1 MAVGAGDDD
10 TKPTDR
16 AGVDPL
22 IANPLQST
30 GHTGEIP
37 RPGDETPRWF
47 IPSLFIVFAA
57 FIAGLVYVSQIGERR
72 ADTAAPATMDTAP
85 EPDPVEAG
93 AAGADSGESPTTDTG
108 SDPVQSDAGQSDPS
122 QSDVLPP
129 PGSVRVGSATY
140 PIMAYCEVHF
150 PLAPADEQRQVSSYV
165 FGDGSGVPRLIDRIV
180 DGGDDTATST
190 APGIDDSVGSIEEV
204 GDTGS
209 FIATFDDTDTSPG
222 DTAGIVVNPAAEGDA
237 DCDERLVTNEP
248 GQFSEPHTWVVLDTC
263 ADTGAD
269 DGDGFFVAGLTSEGG
284 RFSARAIADGSA
296 ELRFRA
302 PGGTGGEV
310 LVDAAASVIADDSF
324 SASGFVTDGDRE
336 LDLTID
342 LTAPADDRR
351 SCTVSDRI

>member
-1 MAVGAGDDD
+1 MAVGARDDD
-10 TKPTDR
+10 TKPADR

-93 AAGADSGESPTTDTG
+93 AAGTDSGESPTTDTG
-108 SDPVQSDAGQSDPS
+108 SDPVQSDPVQSDPGQSDPS

-150 PLAPADEQRQVSSYV
+150 PLAPVDEQRQVSSYV
-165 FGDGSGVPRLIDRIV
+165 FDDGSGVPRLIDRIV

-204 GDTGS
+204 GDT
-209 FIATFDDTDTSPG
+209 AD
-222 DTAGIVVNPAAEGDA
+222 IVVNPAAEGDA

-263 ADTGAD
+263 ADTGAG